1 VRMRRLARREIRS
14 VVATSR
20 FQFPFFFVPER
31 KWIHSVVMAAKRTP
45 GEDLFTPLSDQE
57 IDKLEAI
64 LEDIPDGL
72 FDTSMVHGL
81 LSGAAVAPTVI
92 QPSWLYDSIFK
103 PEGSPGYLFKD
114 QEHVEATLHLVMRLQ
129 NQIIMELDAD
139 LFEPWLFFENPEGQ
153 TVIVLQPWCCG
164 FLHATTFEVD
174 AWNPLFEE
182 RPDLLAPILTG
193 ADSEENPP
201 ASPDDRTGTELSI
214 LIEDAVPAIRGF
226 FRKRAR
232 RKGF

>member
-1 VRMRRLARREIRS
+1 
-14 VVATSR
+14 
-20 FQFPFFFVPER
+20 
-31 KWIHSVVMAAKRTP
+31 MAPKKIS
-45 GEDLFTPLSDQE
+45 GEELFTPLSDQE
-57 IDKLEAI
+57 IDKLEAT
-64 LEDIPDGL
+64 LEEIPDGL
-72 FDTSMVHGL
+72 FDTSMLHGL

-103 PEGSPGYLFKD
+103 PEGSSGYVFKD

-139 LFEPWLFFENPEGQ
+139 LFEPWLLFENSEGQ
-153 TVIVLQPWCCG
+153 TIIVLRPWCCG
-164 FLHATTFEVD
+164 FLHATTFEKA

-182 RPDLLAPILTG
+182 RPDLLTPILTG
-193 ADSEENPP
+193 AEAEGNPAVSSE
-201 ASPDDRTGTELSI
+201 DRTGTELSI